1 MALIMEILSETWNEE
16 AKVGKAEQIANVFGT
31 EYDWLGSCLTPS
43 VTNNKVLVT
52 TEEGPHKE

>member
-1 MALIMEILSETWNEE
+1 MKKPKL
-16 AKVGKAEQIANVFGT
+16 GRAEQIANVFGT
-31 EYDWLGSCLTPS
+31 EYDWLGSCLTSS

>member
-1 MALIMEILSETWNEE
+1 MKKPKL
-16 AKVGKAEQIANVFGT
+16 GKAEQIANVFGT
-31 EYDWLGSCLTPS
+31 EYDCLTSS